1 MTYLGGLCFITDRRV
16 SELAYEDMTRKV
28 LMKGIRWIQFRD
40 KETSRREIYRNA
52 SRLRRLARD
61 YDAVFIVNDFPDVA
75 MCTDADGVHLGQDD
89 LPLKEARKIIG
100 RDRIIG
106 ISTHSLE
113 QAVEAERDGADYIG
127 FGPVFATLTKDAGL
141 PKGIA
146 MLREIRKRVKIP
158 VVAIGGI
165 SLKNIGSVLQTGVDA
180 IAVSS
185 AILKGDIEENAGH
198 FMDCFRISNHY
209 PDSQRK

>member
-1 MTYLGGLCFITDRRV
+1 MYLGGLCFITDRKV
-16 SELAYEDMTRKV
+16 SELSYEDMTRKV
-28 LMKGIRWIQFRD
+28 LVKGIRWIQFRD

-52 SRLRRLARD
+52 LRLRKLAKD
-61 YDAVFIVNDFPDVA
+61 YDAVLIVNDFPDVA

-89 LPLKEARKIIG
+89 LPLKEVRKIIG
-100 RDRIIG
+100 RDKIIG

-127 FGPVFATLTKDAGL
+127 FGPIFATLTKDAGL

-146 MLREIRKRVKIP
+146 ALREIRKQVKIP

-165 SLKNIGSVLQTGVDA
+165 SLKNISSVLQTGVDA

-185 AILKGDIEENAGH
+185 AILRGDIEENAKR
-198 FMDCFRISNHY
+198 FMDHLRISDHY
-209 PDSQRK
+209 SGS